1 MSLFFERPDVGERA
15 ILVHLKLNSESEPE
29 DPREFEELVISA
41 GGDPVE
47 FLTGSRQSP
56 HAKFFVGTGKLEE
69 IGNLVKSR
77 DAEIVIFNHNLSPSQ
92 ERNLEAEL
100 KCRVLDRTGLILD
113 IFAQRARTHEGKL
126 QVELAQLQHLSSR
139 LVRGWTH
146 LDREKGGIGM
156 RGPGET
162 QLESD
167 RRMVR
172 ERIQTIKKRLEKV
185 RKQRGQSRRSRDR
198 AEIPTVSLVGYT
210 NAGKSTL
217 FNRMTGSDVFA
228 ADQLFATLDPTM
240 RRLDLAELGPVIFA
254 DTVGFISHLPHRLV
268 DAFRATLE
276 EAASATL
283 LLHIIDA
290 AAEERAINIK
300 RVDEVL
306 KEIDA
311 HRLPTLIVYNKIDLL
326 DNVQPRIDRNDS
338 GMPVAVWLSAL
349 SGEGLDLLLQAI
361 VECLPSQ
368 IVHKHLQLQPDQGAL
383 RAALYSHKA
392 VVAEQVNEQG
402 AINLEIKLAESD
414 FLRLLKS
421 SGLKLQDLVSLSG

>member
-1 MSLFFERPDVGERA
+1 MSLFFERPDFGERA
-15 ILVHLKLNSESEPE
+15 VLVHIKLNSESEPE

-47 FLTGSRQSP
+47 FLTGSRTSP
-56 HAKFFVGTGKLEE
+56 HAKFFVGTGKLDE
-69 IGNLVKSR
+69 ICSAVKSS
-77 DAEIVIFNHNLSPSQ
+77 DAELVIFNHNLSPSQ
-92 ERNLEAEL
+92 ERNIEAEL

-139 LVRGWTH
+139 LIRGWTH
-146 LDREKGGIGM
+146 LERQKGGIGL

-172 ERIQTIKKRLEKV
+172 DRIKSIQARLLKV
-185 RKQRGQSRRSRDR
+185 RKQRAQGRRARDR
-198 AEIPTVSLVGYT
+198 AEIPAVSLVGYT

-217 FNRMTGSDVFA
+217 FNKLSEADVYV

-240 RRLDLAELGPVIFA
+240 RKVNVVEKGPVIFA

-276 EAASATL
+276 EAANADL
-283 LLHIIDA
+283 LLHVVDA
-290 AAEERAINIK
+290 AAEDRVTNIK
-300 RVDEVL
+300 RVEEVL

-311 HRLPTLIVYNKIDLL
+311 HRLPTLMVYNKIDLL
-326 DNVQPRIDRNDS
+326 EDSAARIERNAEGQPI
-338 GMPVAVWLSAL
+338 AVWLSAL
-349 SGEGLDLLLQAI
+349 NDKGFDLLFQA
-361 VECLPSQ
+361 VSERLPGQ
-368 IVHKHLQLQPDQGAL
+368 LVHKTLHLSPNHGAL
-383 RAALYSHKA
+383 RAAMYSHKA
-392 VVAEQVNEQG
+392 VLNEQVDDNG
-402 AINLEIKLAESD
+402 CINLEVKLQEMD
-414 FLRLLKS
+414 FSRLLKAA
-421 SGLKLQDLVSLSG
+421 GLKLEDLVAL

>member
-1 MSLFFERPDVGERA
+1 VSLFFERPDFGERA
-15 ILVHLKLNSESEPE
+15 VLVHLKLNSETEPE

-47 FLTGSRQSP
+47 FLTGSRSAP
-56 HAKFFVGTGKLEE
+56 HAKFFVGTGKLDE
-69 IGNLVKSR
+69 ICSAVKSS
-77 DAEIVIFNHNLSPSQ
+77 DAELVIFNHNLSPSQ
-92 ERNLEAEL
+92 ERNIEAEL

-139 LVRGWTH
+139 LIRGWTH
-146 LDREKGGIGM
+146 LERQKGGIGL

-172 ERIQTIKKRLEKV
+172 DRIKSIQGRLLKV
-185 RKQRGQSRRSRDR
+185 RKQRAQGRRARDR
-198 AEIPTVSLVGYT
+198 AEIPAVSLVGYT

-217 FNRMTGSDVFA
+217 FNTLTQADVFV

-240 RRLDLAELGPVIFA
+240 RKVDVAEKGPVIFA

-276 EAASATL
+276 EAGNADL
-283 LLHIIDA
+283 LLHVVDA
-290 AAEERAINIK
+290 AAEDRGTNIK
-300 RVDEVL
+300 RVEEVL

-311 HRLPTLIVYNKIDLL
+311 HRLPTLMVYNKIDLL
-326 DNVQPRIDRNDS
+326 DDVSERIERNAE
-338 GMPVAVWLSAL
+338 GQPVAVWLSAL
-349 SGEGLDLLLQAI
+349 NDQGLDLLFQA
-361 VECLPSQ
+361 VAERLPGEL
-368 IVHKHLQLQPDQGAL
+368 VHKTLHLLPEQGAL
-383 RAALYSHKA
+383 RAAMYSHKA
-392 VVAEQVNEQG
+392 VLGEQIDEKG
-402 AINLEIKLAESD
+402 CINLEIKLQAID
-414 FLRLLKS
+414 YFRILKAAGLKS
-421 SGLKLQDLVSLSG
+421 EDLVAL

>member
-1 MSLFFERPDVGERA
+1 MSLFFERPDFGERA
-15 ILVHLKLNSESEPE
+15 VLVHLKLNSESEPE
-29 DPREFEELVISA
+29 DPREFEELVLSA

-47 FLTGSRQSP
+47 FLTGSRTAP

-69 IGNLVKSR
+69 ISSAVKSSE
-77 DAEIVIFNHNLSPSQ
+77 AELVIFNHNLSPSQ
-92 ERNLEAEL
+92 ERNIEAEL

-139 LVRGWTH
+139 LIRGWTH
-146 LDREKGGIGM
+146 LERQKGGIGL

-172 ERIQTIKKRLEKV
+172 DRIKSIQGRLLKV
-185 RKQRGQSRRSRDR
+185 RKQRAQGRRARDR
-198 AEIPTVSLVGYT
+198 AEIPAVSLVGYT

-217 FNRMTGSDVFA
+217 FNTLTQADVFV

-240 RRLDLAELGPVIFA
+240 RKVDVPEKGTVIFA

-276 EAASATL
+276 EAANADL
-283 LLHIIDA
+283 LLHVVDA
-290 AAEERAINIK
+290 AAEDRATNIK
-300 RVDEVL
+300 RVEEVL

-311 HRLPTLIVYNKIDLL
+311 HRLPTLMVYNKIDLL
-326 DNVQPRIDRNDS
+326 DDVSERIERNAE
-338 GMPVAVWLSAL
+338 GQPVAVWLSAL
-349 SGEGLDLLLQAI
+349 NDQGLDLLFQA
-361 VECLPSQ
+361 VSERLPGQ
-368 IVHKHLQLQPDQGAL
+368 LVHKTLHLLPEQGAL
-383 RAALYSHKA
+383 RAAMYSHKA
-392 VVAEQVNEQG
+392 VLSEKVDDNG
-402 AINLEIKLAESD
+402 CINLEVKLQEMD
-414 FLRLLKS
+414 YFRLLKAA
-421 SGLKLQDLVSLSG
+421 GLKSEDLVAL

>member
-47 FLTGSRQSP
+47 FLTGYRQSP

-311 HRLPTLIVYNKIDLL
+311 HRLPTLMVYNKIDLL

>member
-1 MSLFFERPDVGERA
+1 MFFERPDFGERA
-15 ILVHLKLNSESEPE
+15 VLVHLKLNSETEPE

-56 HAKFFVGTGKLEE
+56 HAKFFVGTGKLAE
-69 IGNLVKSR
+69 ISSAVRSC
-77 DAEIVIFNHNLSPSQ
+77 DAELVIFNHNLSPSQ

-113 IFAQRARTHEGKL
+113 IFAQRARTYEGKL

-198 AEIPTVSLVGYT
+198 AEIPIVSLVGYT

-217 FNRMTGSDVFA
+217 FNNLTDSDVFA

-240 RRLDLAELGPVIFA
+240 RRLDIPEQGSVIFA

-268 DAFRATLE
+268 NAFRATLE

-283 LLHIIDA
+283 LLHVVDA
-290 AAEERAINIK
+290 AAEERNINIE
-300 RVDEVL
+300 RVQAVL
-306 KEIDA
+306 KEIGA
-311 HRLPTLIVYNKIDLL
+311 HELPTLVVYNKIDLL
-326 DNVQPRIDRNDS
+326 DDPYARIERDAD
-338 GMPVAVWLSAL
+338 GTPEAIWLSAQT
-349 SGEGLDLLLQAI
+349 GEGLNLLLEAVTQR
-361 VECLPSQ
+361 LPGVQ
-368 IVHKHLQLQPDQGAL
+368 LHKYLQLQPTQGAL
-383 RAALYSHKA
+383 RAALYNHKA
-392 VVAEQVNEQG
+392 VVSENIDAQG
-402 AINLEIKLAESD
+402 MINLEVKLAESD
-414 FLRLLKS
+414 FLRLLKV
-421 SGLKLQDLVSLSG
+421 SGLKMQDLVTL